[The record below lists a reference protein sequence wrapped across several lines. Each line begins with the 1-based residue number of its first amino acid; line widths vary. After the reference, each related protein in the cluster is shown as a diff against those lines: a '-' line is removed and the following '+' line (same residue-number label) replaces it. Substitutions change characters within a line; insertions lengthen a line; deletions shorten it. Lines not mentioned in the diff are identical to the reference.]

1 MNVLADAV
9 SPEAGEAYSR
19 LLGLVAIIG
28 FGCVAF
34 AVFCISLVKASRH
47 RTRGW
52 TIAAVVSSVAMLGS
66 LVAAVDLVTETVAGA
81 GAGGAKT
88 LEMPREITSSD
99 GRVSMKIPASWK
111 VMPDLHPAAVLA
123 AGDKSLGQYGMV
135 LPTGR
140 ASFPGSL
147 ADFDLFVTEGLK
159 KALKDPSVS
168 DPEEI
173 EIGGYRAIRRE
184 VSGLKGTEQLAYEQ
198 VLVETR
204 STYYHLLLWTGASER
219 AAAEN
224 DFRNITG
231 SFAAEAGPPMPE

>member
-9 SPEAGEAYSR
+9 SPEAGEAYGR

-52 TIAAVVSSVAMLGS
+52 TIAAVVSCVAMLGS
-66 LVAAVDLVTETVAGA
+66 LVAAVNLVTQAVA

-88 LEMPREITSSD
+88 LEMPQEITSSD

-111 VMPDLHPAAVLA
+111 VMPALHPAAVLA
-123 AGDKSLGQYGMV
+123 AGDKASGQYAMV

-147 ADFDLFVTEGLK
+147 ADFDVFVTEGLR
-159 KALKDPSVS
+159 KALKEPSVS

-173 EIGGYRAIRRE
+173 EIGGYRAIRRG
-184 VSGLKGTEQLAYEQ
+184 VSGLKGTDQLAYEQ

-204 STYYHLLLWTGASER
+204 STYYHLLLWTGASRR